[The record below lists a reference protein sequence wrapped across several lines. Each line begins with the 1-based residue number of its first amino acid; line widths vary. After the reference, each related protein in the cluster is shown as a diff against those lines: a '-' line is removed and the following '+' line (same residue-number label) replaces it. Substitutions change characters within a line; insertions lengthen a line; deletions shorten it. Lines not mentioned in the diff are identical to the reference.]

1 MQRRDFLNYCRSA
14 GLATTLFPGVLWAQ
28 IQPGT
33 KKITL
38 DMVRESARLAGLEW
52 TDQDCQD
59 VTDSLSSLA
68 RGAEGINKSTLTNAS
83 PLPIHFNPNPPGVAP
98 PKAPTPVFRIEPAP
112 QVKRPAN
119 LEDAAFW
126 PVTHLAQLLRTK
138 QVTSQELTT
147 MYLPPRRTGSCA
159 PAATSACCTAFRTA

>member
-38 DMVRESARLAGLEW
+38 EMVRESARLAGLDW
-52 TDQDCQD
+52 TDADCQD

-68 RGAEGINKSTLTNAS
+68 RGAEGINKSTSIRIRLAS
-83 PLPIHFNPNPPGVAP
+83 
-98 PKAPTPVFRIEPAP
+98 R
-112 QVKRPAN
+112 R
-119 LEDAAFW
+119 
-126 PVTHLAQLLRTK
+126 RRR
-138 QVTSQELTT
+138 
-147 MYLPPRRTGSCA
+147 PRRSFGSS
-159 PAATSACCTAFRTA
+159 PRRK